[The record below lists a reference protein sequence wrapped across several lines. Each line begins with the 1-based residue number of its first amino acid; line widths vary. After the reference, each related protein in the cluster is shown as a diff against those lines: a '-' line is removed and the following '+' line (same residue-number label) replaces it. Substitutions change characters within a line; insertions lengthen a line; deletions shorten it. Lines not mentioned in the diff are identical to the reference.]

1 MVLILLIVFTI
12 AALIAAVV
20 PYLHHINK
28 EKISFANLFE
38 ENFDY
43 AKAVR
48 RKEIL
53 DLFFKWSIVTAACC
67 IGLLFLYTS
76 GVVNGKLFS
85 FL

>member
-20 PYLHHINK
+20 TYLHHINK

-38 ENFDY
+38 EDFDY

-48 RKEIL
+48 RKEVL
-53 DLFFKWSIVTAACC
+53 DLLFKWSIVTAACC
-67 IGLLFLYTS
+67 IGILFLYLS
-76 GVVNGKLFS
+76 GVVNGKLLS